1 MPPGS
6 LSTVFISTPEKPGVP
21 YCTVVVIAHYVG
33 LSSFLPNAVEAFYAF
48 AEKVIAHYVG
58 LSSFLLCCRGQ
69 KGGYRPL
76 CRAVFISTFRHCL
89 TNWAITPLLSPTMSG
104 CLHFYPLV
112 LPCKFS
118 YDRERKSYRPLCRAV
133 FISTNDSCGKK
144 SDQGN
149 VIAHY
154 VGLSSFL
161 PHPFGSPVF
170 MRVSEPVFACIF
182 QNILTTRQKR
192 GQKWAEVKLY

>member
-1 MPPGS
+1 
-6 LSTVFISTPEKPGVP
+6 
-21 YCTVVVIAHYVG
+21 
-33 LSSFLPNAVEAFYAF
+33 
-48 AEKVIAHYVG
+48 
-58 LSSFLLCCRGQ
+58 
-69 KGGYRPL
+69 
-76 CRAVFISTFRHCL
+76 
-89 TNWAITPLLSPTMSG
+89 MSG
-104 CLHFYPLV
+104 CLHFYEYY
-112 LPCKFS
+112 F
-118 YDRERKSYRPLCRAV
+118 LCGR
-133 FISTNDSCGKK
+133 STLG
-144 SDQGN
+144 